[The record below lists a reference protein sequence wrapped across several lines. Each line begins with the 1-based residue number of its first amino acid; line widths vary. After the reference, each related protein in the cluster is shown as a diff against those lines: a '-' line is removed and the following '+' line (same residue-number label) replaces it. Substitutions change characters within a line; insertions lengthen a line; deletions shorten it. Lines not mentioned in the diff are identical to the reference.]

1 MCRWVSHFH
10 LCSCLFFLSHP
21 SFPTNSPD
29 LRRVGGVQ
37 RRRFGLVALEG
48 KIRKAALSCWT
59 AAQGT
64 WRDLAAP
71 RLCSEELGCSWGLGV
86 CCFFVGELS
95 WSSIFQVSKCSI
107 WNPIGYGET
116 GWFGRTVFFGG
127 SNQHIFWIDL
137 KKEGLFQKFCY
148 FEAGY
153 STPQKGGSHFQL
165 KHLIPEVDGWIYEKQ
180 KQWWKAWISVKGIF
194 AGAGFSF
201 AGSKP
206 VRFWFLLKKPPTRA
220 IAIFTPS
227 PVCSLRKMDDKMQ
240 RYKMQCAMVMEQSG
254 QIVWQS
260 LLHVS
265 WPWMAY

>member
-116 GWFGRTVFFGG
+116 GWFGRTVFFWGFQSTHLLNWPQEG
-127 SNQHIFWIDL
+127 RTLPKVLLFWSRIFHPPKRWKSFSTEALNSRGWWLDL
-137 KKEGLFQKFCY
+137 WKTKAMMESLNFCERN
-148 FEAGY
+148 FRWRRIFLRWVKTCQVLGEA
-153 STPQKGGSHFQL
+153 TN
-165 KHLIPEVDGWIYEKQ
+165 
-180 KQWWKAWISVKGIF
+180 
-194 AGAGFSF
+194 
-201 AGSKP
+201 
-206 VRFWFLLKKPPTRA
+206 
-220 IAIFTPS
+220 
-227 PVCSLRKMDDKMQ
+227 
-240 RYKMQCAMVMEQSG
+240 
-254 QIVWQS
+254 
-260 LLHVS
+260 
-265 WPWMAY
+265 